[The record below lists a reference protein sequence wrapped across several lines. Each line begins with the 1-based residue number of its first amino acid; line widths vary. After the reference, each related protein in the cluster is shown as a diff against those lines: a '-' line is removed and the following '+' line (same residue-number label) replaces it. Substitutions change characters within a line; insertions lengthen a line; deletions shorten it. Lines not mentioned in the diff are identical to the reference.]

1 VPIQTVVV
9 VMEEQAL
16 VEGVVEPHITL
27 MEHTEQ
33 ETELAVSL

>member
-1 VPIQTVVV
+1 VAIQTVMV

-16 VEGVVEPHITL
+16 VEGVVEPHMHL
-27 MEHTEQ
+27 MEHGQQ